1 MHLPSKSFQNIRL
14 LQTLIKYSDSNS
26 SIDTKNNEMWKELN
40 KIFPNG
46 NLLDQRLYELDRE
59 GIIYYEEVGE
69 DGFAPIVLAG
79 IKKETHLFLTQLI
92 EKTEIEVINIEKM
105 IKDLLT
111 FDPELLTQNIE
122 KAQKDLNHAKKQ
134 ALSNEILKPIL
145 KPIEQIENQFK
156 SVVAVSR
163 VYDDVYKN
171 IIKPIQKEGEAGVKQ
186 TVRWAIIS
194 IVASTFLSL
203 LIGNWKDIYEL
214 ILK

>member
-1 MHLPSKSFQNIRL
+1 
-14 LQTLIKYSDSNS
+14 
-26 SIDTKNNEMWKELN
+26 
-40 KIFPNG
+40 
-46 NLLDQRLYELDRE
+46 
-59 GIIYYEEVGE
+59 
-69 DGFAPIVLAG
+69 
-79 IKKETHLFLTQLI
+79 
-92 EKTEIEVINIEKM
+92 M

-122 KAQKDLNHAKKQ
+122 KAQKDLNHAKNQ

-156 SVVAVSR
+156 SVAAVSKI
-163 VYDDVYKN
+163 YDDVYKN
-171 IIKPIQKEGEAGVKQ
+171 ITKPIQKEGEAGVKQ
-186 TVRWAIIS
+186 TVKWAIIS

>member
-40 KIFPNG
+40 KIFSNG
-46 NLLDQRLYELDRE
+46 NLLDQRLYELNRE
-59 GIIYYEEVGE
+59 GIIYYEEIGD
-69 DGFAPIVLAG
+69 DGFAPIILVG

-92 EKTEIEVINIEKM
+92 EKTEIEVINIEQI

-156 SVVAVSR
+156 SVVAVSK

-194 IVASTFLSL
+194 IVASTLLSL

>member
-40 KIFPNG
+40 KIFSNG
-46 NLLDQRLYELDRE
+46 NLLDQRLYELNSE
-59 GIIYYEEVGE
+59 GIIYYGE
-69 DGFAPIVLAG
+69 DGFAPIILVG

-92 EKTEIEVINIEKM
+92 EKTEIEVINIEQI

-145 KPIEQIENQFK
+145 KPIEQIENQLK
-156 SVVAVSR
+156 SVVAVSK

>member
-40 KIFPNG
+40 KIFSNG
-46 NLLDQRLYELDRE
+46 NLLDQRLYELNSE
-59 GIIYYEEVGE
+59 GIIYYEEIGE
-69 DGFAPIVLAG
+69 DGFAPIILVG

-92 EKTEIEVINIEKM
+92 EKTEIEVINIEQI

-145 KPIEQIENQFK
+145 KPIEQIENQLK
-156 SVVAVSR
+156 SVVAVSK

>member
-1 MHLPSKSFQNIRL
+1 VHLPSKSFQNIRL

-40 KIFPNG
+40 KIFSNG
-46 NLLDQRLYELDRE
+46 NLLDQRLYELNSE
-59 GIIYYEEVGE
+59 GIIYYEEIGE
-69 DGFAPIVLAG
+69 DGFAPIILVG

-92 EKTEIEVINIEKM
+92 EKTEIEVINIEQI

-156 SVVAVSR
+156 SVVAVSK

>member
-1 MHLPSKSFQNIRL
+1 MYLPSKSFQNIRL

-26 SIDTKNNEMWKELN
+26 SIDTKNNEVWKELN

-59 GIIYYEEVGE
+59 GIIYYEEIGE

-92 EKTEIEVINIEKM
+92 EKTEIEVINIEQM

-145 KPIEQIENQFK
+145 KPIAQIENQFK

-214 ILK
+214 IVK

>member
-40 KIFPNG
+40 KIFSNG
-46 NLLDQRLYELDRE
+46 NLLDQRLYELNSE
-59 GIIYYEEVGE
+59 GIIYYEE
-69 DGFAPIVLAG
+69 DGFAPIILVG

-92 EKTEIEVINIEKM
+92 EKTEIEVINIEQI

-145 KPIEQIENQFK
+145 KPIEQIENQLK
-156 SVVAVSR
+156 SVVAVSK

>member
-40 KIFPNG
+40 KIFSNG
-46 NLLDQRLYELDRE
+46 NLLDQRLYELNSE
-59 GIIYYEEVGE
+59 GIIYYEEIGE
-69 DGFAPIVLAG
+69 DGFAPIILVG

-92 EKTEIEVINIEKM
+92 EKTEIEVINIEQI